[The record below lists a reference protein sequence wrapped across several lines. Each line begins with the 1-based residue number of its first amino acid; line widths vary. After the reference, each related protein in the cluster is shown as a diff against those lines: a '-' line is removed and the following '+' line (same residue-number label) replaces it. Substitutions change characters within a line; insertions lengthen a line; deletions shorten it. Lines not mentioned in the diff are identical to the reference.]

1 MKTFVKVFIVSFFCF
16 FVAYYM
22 GSVSYLSKND
32 LDVGENLGFGFY
44 EKKYIAN
51 TLINKL
57 EKKPKEEQNYNSLKE
72 AIDASSRINF
82 LILGLE
88 DVRTDTILM
97 ASFNRDSKKVDVISI
112 PRDTYIHRKGF
123 DGGESRKI
131 NSIYY
136 THNVEGVMKAVSY
149 ILEDIPLH
157 HYIMLDYEGVEKI
170 VDIVGGVDIDVP
182 FDMKYKDPT
191 ANPPLDIDI
200 KKGFQTLDGKASMG
214 FIRWR
219 KGNNKAGYLD
229 GDIGRIK
236 AQQQLLMSLAEK
248 ASDNILS
255 IVTKGFKYI
264 NSDLEILEVLNYGRN
279 AIGMSND
286 SISFV
291 TLAGKS
297 DLRTI
302 NKKVYSYYVYNQKEV
317 KEMVEKI
324 YNVKSEQ

>member
-44 EKKYIAN
+44 EKKNIAN

-57 EKKPKEEQNYNSLKE
+57 EKKPKEEQSYNSLKE
-72 AIDASSRINF
+72 AIDASSRVNF

-123 DGGESRKI
+123 DSGESRKI
-131 NSIYY
+131 NSVYY
-136 THNVEGVMKAVSY
+136 THNVEGVMKAVSF

-200 KKGFQTLDGKASMG
+200 KKGFQILDGKASMG

-219 KGNNKAGYLD
+219 KGNNKVGYLD

-236 AQQQLLMSLAEK
+236 AQQQLLMSLAAK
-248 ASDNILS
+248 VSDNILP

-264 NSDLEILEVLNYGRN
+264 NSDLEILEVLTYGRN

-317 KEMVEKI
+317 KKMVEKI
-324 YNVKSEQ
+324 YNVKQ